1 MEPLTVR
8 IERSSSEAENAV
20 EISAAHGYARGMPDA
35 PTTEWGTPPDAETI
49 EAIARATLDALPAA
63 FRRHLGEV
71 VLRVEDFADEAT
83 LDAMEIDDPF
93 ALSGLYSG
101 RPVGLKSV
109 DDTGGLPD
117 MIQLFRRPIL
127 DEWAETGVSLEA
139 LVAHVLIHEVG
150 HHFGLSDADMLA
162 LEAAAG

>member
-1 MEPLTVR
+1 MA
-8 IERSSSEAENAV
+8 ER
-20 EISAAHGYARGMPDA
+20 
-35 PTTEWGTPPDAETI
+35 PTAEWGPPPDADAI
-49 EAIARATLDALPAA
+49 EAIARAALDALPAA

-71 VLRVEDFADEAT
+71 VLRVEDFAEEAVLDE
-83 LDAMEIDDPF
+83 LEIDDPF
-93 ALSGLYSG
+93 ALSGLYTG
-101 RPVGLKSV
+101 RPVGLKSI